1 MDFEW
6 NIIQVV
12 CTILAWGLLAF
23 LGWRIYRS
31 QHVDKQP
38 QLWKIIIIVFIG
50 IFSFSINLP
59 LFEEILSLAILP
71 LGVWISY
78 GVLKGKGRWLTYRKY
93 AWLGF
98 AGNYFFLGATI
109 LAIGISGILY
119 PKNEVETYLADV
131 SEVELLSIH
140 PSGKE
145 VNISVPK
152 LEESLSS
159 FKWERSNVIQW
170 HDEMIEQKWSAE
182 ENKEQEKVQEKFP
195 YLLTN
200 VKAKAGQ
207 KVRVYVESDGKGLLV
222 TIKDRQFYFRSNSAS
237 FLNERGSDNE

>member
-1 MDFEW
+1 ML
-6 NIIQVV
+6 

-23 LGWRIYRS
+23 FGWHIYRA
-31 QHVDKQP
+31 QHIDEQP
-38 QLWKIIIIVFIG
+38 KLWKLIIIVLTG

-59 LFEEILSLAILP
+59 LFEEFLSLAILP

-78 GVLKGKGRWLTYRKY
+78 GVLKGKGRWLAYRKY

-98 AGNYFFLGATI
+98 IGNYFFLGATT
-109 LAIGISGILY
+109 LAIGISGIIY
-119 PKNEVETYLADV
+119 PKDEVETYLADI
-131 SEVELLSIH
+131 SNVELLSIH

-145 VNISVPK
+145 GTVSVPK

-159 FKWERSNVIQW
+159 FKWKRSNVIQW
-170 HDEMIEQKWSAE
+170 YEEIREQKSSAE
-182 ENKEQEKVQEKFP
+182 ESKGQEKVQEKFP

-222 TIKDRQFYFRSNSAS
+222 TTKDHQFYFRSNTAS
-237 FLNERGSDNE
+237 FLTERSSEE